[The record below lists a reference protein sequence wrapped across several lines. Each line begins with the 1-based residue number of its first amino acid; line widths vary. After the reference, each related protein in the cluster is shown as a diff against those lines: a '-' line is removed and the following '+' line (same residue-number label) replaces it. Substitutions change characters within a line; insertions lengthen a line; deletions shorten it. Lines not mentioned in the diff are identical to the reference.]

1 MALKKWVVPFNKM
14 FLFSKDLITFIISF
28 ISLFDR
34 VIPEPEIDEI
44 PLLIFL
50 PSKLSPVSTRISYCI
65 CLATIFFYSFTN
77 EFANEKSYLIVVIS
91 GLSVEPS
98 KDILGSIN
106 APECTILD
114 DWVFGNVIL
123 AVEPFGKAL
132 GIFETCV
139 SVSNNLYGKLVSSLK
154 FPIKFDE
161 RLKFTSVPFL
171 LQILTY

>member
-1 MALKKWVVPFNKM
+1 M

-28 ISLFDR
+28 ISLFGR

-50 PSKLSPVSTRISYCI
+50 PSKLSPVSTRISNCI

-114 DWVFGNVIL
+114 D
-123 AVEPFGKAL
+123 
-132 GIFETCV
+132 
-139 SVSNNLYGKLVSSLK
+139 
-154 FPIKFDE
+154 
-161 RLKFTSVPFL
+161 
-171 LQILTY
+171 